1 MKFYYV
7 LFALCGLPPGISF
20 AQSSSSTEP
29 AQATEVKLLPPVSNV
44 GLSQPKSVDEPL
56 PEPHADGL
64 TLSNLEALALSNSPA
79 LSVYRARVEAL
90 QGERIQVGLPP
101 NPVAGYVGSQIGD
114 QGTAGQQGAYVGQEF
129 VTGGKLRLN
138 RAVASQDIRV
148 MEQEYAIARY
158 RVLNDVRLTYFD
170 VLVSQ
175 RRIEVV
181 QKLLEISERGE
192 GTADLALKNS
202 QGNRVD
208 LLQSRVEAR
217 SARILLENSK
227 NDKTA
232 AWRSLSA
239 IVGVSDLK
247 ESPIAGD
254 LNAKL
259 PEIEFDQ
266 TFEGLKAESPE
277 VAAAQ
282 IRVDRA
288 RLALQRAFAERKP
301 NVEVQASVQHDN
313 ATEDE
318 IAGIQAGIPLPFWN
332 RNQGGIRHAQA
343 EVVAAE
349 SDVSRVEQSLKRR
362 LAKAFQRYENA
373 KQQVKSYELD
383 ILPDA
388 KASLDL
394 VTAGYTAG
402 EFGYF
407 ILLTSQRTYFQTN
420 LAYLESLRELN
431 RERAIIDGLLLTTSL
446 GDSE

>member
-1 MKFYYV
+1 M
-7 LFALCGLPPGISF
+7 APSF
-20 AQSSSSTEP
+20 SVAQNLDNGEGSTSS
-29 AQATEVKLLPPVSNV
+29 ATLLLPPISTHD
-44 GLSQPKSVDEPL
+44 LAQPAFGEEL
-56 PEPHADGL
+56 PPQPGPHSISLAD
-64 TLSNLEALALSNSPA
+64 LEALALANSPA
-79 LSVYRARVEAL
+79 LSVYRARVDAL

-138 RAVASQDIRV
+138 RAVASQDIRA

-170 VLVSQ
+170 VLIAQ
-175 RRIEVV
+175 RRIEVA

-192 GTADLALKNS
+192 ATADLALKNS

-227 NDKTA
+227 NEKTA

-239 IVGVSDLK
+239 IVGIADLK
-247 ESPIAGD
+247 ESPVVGD
-254 LNAKL
+254 LNAKQ
-259 PEIEFDQ
+259 PEIEFGQ
-266 TFEGLKAESPE
+266 TLERLKSESPE
-277 VAAAQ
+277 AAAAH

-288 RLALQRAFAERKP
+288 RFALQRAFAERKP
-301 NVEVQASVQHDN
+301 NIEVQASVQHDN

-318 IAGIQAGIPLPFWN
+318 IAGIQAGIPLPLWN
-332 RNQGGIRHAQA
+332 RNQGGIHRAQA

-349 SDVSRVEQSLKRR
+349 SDVSRVEQGLKRR

-373 KQQVKSYELD
+373 KQQVKTYETD

-388 KASLDL
+388 NASLEL
-394 VTAGYTAG
+394 VTAGYKEG

-407 ILLTSQRTYFQTN
+407 ILLTAQRTFFQTN
-420 LAYLESLRELN
+420 LSYLESLRELN
-431 RERAIIDGLLLTTSL
+431 RESALIDGLLLTS
-446 GDSE
+446 GPGEPE

>member
-1 MKFYYV
+1 MP
-7 LFALCGLPPGISF
+7 AISF
-20 AQSSSSTEP
+20 AQSSSSTERLQST
-29 AQATEVKLLPPVSNV
+29 AVKLLPPVSNS
-44 GLSQPKSVDEPL
+44 GLTQPKSVDEPL
-56 PEPHADGL
+56 PEPRAEGYM
-64 TLSNLEALALSNSPA
+64 LSDLEALALSNSPS

-90 QGERIQVGLPP
+90 QGERVQVGLPP

-138 RAVASQDIRV
+138 QAVASQDIRV

-158 RVLNDVRLTYFD
+158 RVINDVRLTYYD
-170 VLVSQ
+170 VLVAQ
-175 RRIEVV
+175 RRIEVA
-181 QKLLEISERGE
+181 QKLLEISEQGE
-192 GTADLALKNS
+192 ATADLAHKNS

-217 SARILLENSK
+217 SARILLDNSK
-227 NDKTA
+227 NEKTA

-247 ESPIAGD
+247 ESPLAGD
-254 LNAKL
+254 LNSKL
-259 PEIEFDQ
+259 PEIQFDQ
-266 TFEGLKAESPE
+266 TFGCLKTESPE
-277 VAAAQ
+277 LAAAH

-288 RLALQRAFAERKP
+288 RFALQRAFAERKP
-301 NVEVQASVQHDN
+301 NVEIQASVQHDN

-318 IAGIQAGIPLPFWN
+318 IAGVQAGIPLPLWN
-332 RNQGGIRHAQA
+332 RNQGGIHRAQA
-343 EVVAAE
+343 EIVAAE
-349 SDVSRVEQSLKRR
+349 NDISRVEQSLKRR

-373 KQQVKSYELD
+373 KQQVKTYEVD

-394 VTAGYTAG
+394 VTAGYKAG
-402 EFGYF
+402 ELGYF

-420 LAYLESLRELN
+420 LSYLESLRELN
-431 RERAIIDGLLLTTSL
+431 RERAIIDGQLLTTSL
-446 GDSE
+446 GESE